1 MSTALSTHHR
11 ISDPLA
17 TAAAVLVIIAGAG
30 VLGLAVAQDD
40 PASAPST
47 PTGLT
52 HGRHTT
58 SWNPGDR
65 VGLGDFARPQS
76 GGHSTPGKGGHT
88 LPGQP

>member
-30 VLGLAVAQDD
+30 VIGLAVAQDEST
-40 PASAPST
+40 SAPSA
-47 PTGLT
+47 PNGLT
-52 HGRHTT
+52 HGRHT

-65 VGLGDFARPQS
+65 IGLGDFTAPDQ
-76 GGHSTPGKGGHT
+76 GGLTPPLKGGHT
-88 LPGQP
+88 MPGQP